1 MLSKLGIKDGAM
13 QHGHF
18 LEGHIP
24 VSDTCKIQRH
34 WYVMD
39 IWAFGLFWVAGL
51 VFGFGWLIG
60 YLGFWV
66 VWTYSIWDM
75 VNGF

>member
-39 IWAFGLFWVAGL
+39 IWAFWAFLGCWACVWVWMAYWISGLLGCLDLFDL
-51 VFGFGWLIG
+51 G
-60 YLGFWV
+60 YG
-66 VWTYSIWDM
+66 
-75 VNGF
+75 